1 MDFVLTKITQ
11 VDWCFFKALYMNNDV
26 MRFIS
31 DLMPEEEIKDSFE
44 SRLPSWD
51 IMSHHWLCFVIRDAG
66 DNTPMGLTGLKI
78 VSEGGRKIA
87 EVGYIIS
94 PEFSGKSLATRS
106 LTRLISLPE
115 LAPLNEFRAVV
126 TGGNTASESVLT
138 KNDFILTEVI
148 KNNYVIGNETF
159 DDHIY
164 TLTR

>member
-1 MDFVLTKITQ
+1 MDFVLTKIMQT
-11 VDWCFFKALYMNNDV
+11 DWPFFKGLYMNNDV

-31 DLMPEEEIKDSFE
+31 DPMPEDKIKESFG

-51 IMSHHWLCFVIRDAG
+51 IMSPHWLCFVIRDKG

-78 VSEGGRKIA
+78 VSEGGRRIT
-87 EVGYIIS
+87 EVGYMIS

-115 LAPLNEFRAVV
+115 LAPLNEFCAVV
-126 TGGNTASESVLT
+126 TGGNTASEVVLK
-138 KNDFILTEVI
+138 KNGFILTEVI
-148 KNNYVIGNETF
+148 ENNYVIGNKTF

-164 TLTR
+164 TLIR